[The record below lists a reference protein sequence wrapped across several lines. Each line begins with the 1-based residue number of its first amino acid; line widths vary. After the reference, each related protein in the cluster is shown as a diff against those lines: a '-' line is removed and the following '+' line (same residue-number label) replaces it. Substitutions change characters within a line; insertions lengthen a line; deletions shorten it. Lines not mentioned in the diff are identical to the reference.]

1 MLKTSSKNKASCQ
14 IQLIPHESIKPNPH
28 QPRVRFD
35 YNELEGLACS
45 IRSNGLLQP
54 INVRVLSDG
63 SFELISGERR
73 LRAARMIGMNNI
85 PCVVMN
91 VSDEQSALLAI
102 IENVQR
108 QNLDFF
114 EEAVAIER
122 LMTEHNLS
130 QEEIGRKL
138 GKAQST
144 LSNKLRLLRLP
155 EDLRDKISY
164 AGLTERHARALLSL
178 PDNSTRGRVLDIII
192 ERHLTVSESERLIND
207 VQRRKKANLE
217 ILKSY
222 GIDSEKTQPKKE
234 KKHKPAP
241 QKEEDFLKAKC
252 GRKKVYDVTGQP
264 EITATWPAAKLLWV
278 KNNEPEVWAKTKKVF
293 LLEDYILYKMTGK
306 FVTEKTLQSSTIYF
320 DIKNDCWWKEMLDF
334 IGKDVNIVDTVF

>member
-1 MLKTSSKNKASCQ
+1 MIKTSSKNKANCQ
-14 IQLIPHESIKPNPH
+14 IQLLPHENILPNPN

-35 YNELEGLACS
+35 YNELEGLAVS
-45 IRSNGLLQP
+45 VRTNGMLQP
-54 INVRVLSDG
+54 INVRKRNDG
-63 SFELISGERR
+63 KYELISGERR
-73 LRAARMIGMNNI
+73 LRAARMVGMTKL
-85 PCVVMN
+85 PCVVMD
-91 VSDEQSALLAI
+91 VSDEQSALFAI

-122 LMTEHNLS
+122 LLTEYGLS
-130 QEEIGRKL
+130 QEEISKKL

-207 VQRRKKANLE
+207 VLRRKKAKKRPQMRTYKDMRIFINTLNHAVDVIRKAGIE
-217 ILKSY
+217 ADTAKSETDEY
-222 GIDSEKTQPKKE
+222 FEYVIRISKPDETTVATVTTQ
-234 KKHKPAP
+234 A
-241 QKEEDFLKAKC
+241 
-252 GRKKVYDVTGQP
+252 V
-264 EITATWPAAKLLWV
+264 
-278 KNNEPEVWAKTKKVF
+278 
-293 LLEDYILYKMTGK
+293 
-306 FVTEKTLQSSTIYF
+306 
-320 DIKNDCWWKEMLDF
+320 
-334 IGKDVNIVDTVF
+334 